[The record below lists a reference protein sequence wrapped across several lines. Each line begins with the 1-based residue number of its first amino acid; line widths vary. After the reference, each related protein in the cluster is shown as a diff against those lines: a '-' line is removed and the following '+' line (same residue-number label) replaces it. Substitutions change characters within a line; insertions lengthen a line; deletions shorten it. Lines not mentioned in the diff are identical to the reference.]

1 MLQPTPLDAV
11 RAYTRETSPLC
22 FTTDIEWAPEWAIR
36 DLFTLADEHGVPLT
50 PFLTHHSEYLASWF
64 GMRDVVSSG
73 DVGLH
78 PNFLPGSTHGA
89 TVDEVIT
96 TTKAIWPE
104 AVSFRSHCFYDDT
117 RMIRRMAESGFRY
130 DSNLFAFLQPML
142 APIRTV
148 AGTVRLPVFWEDD
161 VHSGNQLSWDA
172 SGLRAAFETPGLK
185 IVNVHP
191 LRVALN
197 VPDEAFRE
205 SHRRFESAVDV
216 DARAEAH
223 RGKGTRTYLEEL
235 FAYAS
240 AGPRPPVRLCNLY
253 EQAVERGIG
262 GLDGPA

>member
-1 MLQPTPLDAV
+1 MFQPTPLDAV
-11 RAYTRETSPLC
+11 RAYTVETSPLC

-50 PFLTHHSEYLASWF
+50 PFLTHRSEYLASRF
-64 GMRDVVSSG
+64 GMRDVVSRG

-96 TTKAIWPE
+96 STKAIWPD

-142 APIRTV
+142 APLLTV
-148 AGTVRLPVFWEDD
+148 AQTVRLPVFWEDD
-161 VHSGNQLSWDA
+161 VHSGHGLPWDVD
-172 SGLRAAFETPGLK
+172 GLRAAFEGPGLK

-197 VPDEAFRE
+197 VPSEEFAE
-205 SHRRFESAVDV
+205 SHKRLGAAADV
-216 DARAEAH
+216 DARSERH
-223 RGKGTRTYLEEL
+223 PGRGTRTFLEDL
-235 FAYAS
+235 FAHATGGGRS
-240 AGPRPPVRLCNLY
+240 PARLRDLY
-253 EQAVERGIG
+253 DEAVERGIG
-262 GLDGPA
+262 SPHDPA

>member
-1 MLQPTPLDAV
+1 VFQPTPLDAV
-11 RAYTRETSPLC
+11 RAYTQETSPLC

-50 PFLTHHSEYLASWF
+50 PFLTHRSEYLASRYAT
-64 GMRDVVSSG
+64 RDAVSIG

-89 TVDEVIT
+89 TVDEVIAS
-96 TTKAIWPE
+96 TKALWPD

-117 RMIRRMAESGFRY
+117 RMLRRMAESGFRY

-142 APIRTV
+142 APLLTV
-148 AGTVRLPVFWEDD
+148 AQTVRLPVFWEDD

-172 SGLRAAFETPGLK
+172 GTLRAVFETPGLK

-197 VPDEAFRE
+197 VPDEGFHE
-205 SHRRFESAVDV
+205 SHRRLWSAVDV
-216 DARAEAH
+216 DAPAEAF
-223 RGKGTRTYLEEL
+223 RGKGARTYLAEL

-240 AGPRPPVRLCNLY
+240 AGPCSPVRLSALY
-253 EQAVERGIG
+253 AQAVDRGIG
-262 GLDGPA
+262 TLDGPA

>member
-1 MLQPTPLDAV
+1 VFQPTPLDAV

-50 PFLTHHSEYLASWF
+50 PFLTHRSEY
-64 GMRDVVSSG
+64 
-73 DVGLH
+73 LH

-96 TTKAIWPE
+96 TTRAIWRD

-117 RMIRRMAESGFRY
+117 RMLRKMADNGFRY

-161 VHSGNQLSWDA
+161 VHSSDQLSWDA
-172 SGLRAAFETPGLK
+172 GALRAAFETPGLK
-185 IVNVHP
+185 IVNIHP

-197 VPDEAFRE
+197 VPDEAFHE
-205 SHRRFESAVDV
+205 SHRRLGTAVDV
-216 DARAEAH
+216 DARAEAF
-223 RGKGTRTYLEEL
+223 RGKGTRTYLGEL

-240 AGPRPPVRLCNLY
+240 TGARPPVRLSNLY
-253 EQAVERGIG
+253 AQAVDRGIG
-262 GLDGPA
+262 ALDGPA

>member
-1 MLQPTPLDAV
+1 VFQPPPLDAV
-11 RAYTRETSPLC
+11 RAYMLETSPLC

-50 PFLTHHSEYLASWF
+50 PFLTHRSEYLASRY
-64 GMRDVVSSG
+64 GMRDAVSSG

-89 TVDEVIT
+89 TVDEVIAS
-96 TTKAIWPE
+96 TKALWPD

-117 RMIRRMAESGFRY
+117 RMLRRMAESGFRY

-142 APIRTV
+142 APLRTV
-148 AGTVRLPVFWEDD
+148 AHTVRLPVFWEDD
-161 VHSGNQLSWDA
+161 VHSGNQLSWGA
-172 SGLRAAFETPGLK
+172 GTLRAAFETPGLK

-197 VPDEAFRE
+197 VPDEAFHE
-205 SHRRFESAVDV
+205 SHRRLESAVDV
-216 DARAEAH
+216 DSMAEAH

-240 AGPRPPVRLCNLY
+240 GGARPPVRLSKLY
-253 EQAVERGIG
+253 AQAVERGIG
-262 GLDGPA
+262 PLDGPA

>member
-1 MLQPTPLDAV
+1 VFQPTPLGAV
-11 RAYTRETSPLC
+11 RAYTLEASPLC

-50 PFLTHHSEYLASWF
+50 PFLTHRSDYLASRF
-64 GMRDVVSSG
+64 GIRDVISRG

-89 TVDEVIT
+89 TVDEVIAS
-96 TTKAIWPE
+96 TKTLWPD

-117 RMIRRMAESGFRY
+117 RMLRKMAEHGFRY

-142 APIRTV
+142 APLRTV

-161 VHSGNQLSWDA
+161 VHSANALPWDSNA
-172 SGLRAAFETPGLK
+172 LRAAFETPGLK

-191 LRVALN
+191 VRVALN
-197 VPDEAFRE
+197 VPDEAFHG
-205 SHRRFESAVDV
+205 SHRQLESAVDV

-240 AGPRPPVRLCNLY
+240 AGVRSPVRLCDLY
-253 EQAVERGIG
+253 AQAVDRGIG
-262 GLDGPA
+262 ALDGPA

>member
-1 MLQPTPLDAV
+1 VFQPTPLDAV
-11 RAYTRETSPLC
+11 RAYTLETSPLC

-36 DLFTLADEHGVPLT
+36 DLFKLADEYGVPLT
-50 PFLTHHSEYLASWF
+50 PFLTHRSEYLASRF
-64 GMRDVVSSG
+64 GMRDFVSSG

-78 PNFLPGSTHGA
+78 PNFLTGSTHGA

-96 TTKAIWPE
+96 TTKALWPD

-117 RMIRRMAESGFRY
+117 RMLRRMADSGFRY

-161 VHSGNQLSWDA
+161 VHSSNQLSWDA
-172 SGLRAAFETPGLK
+172 SVLRAAFETPGLK

-197 VPDEAFRE
+197 VPDEGFHE
-205 SHRRFESAVDV
+205 SRRRLATAADV
-216 DARAEAH
+216 DAAAEAF
-223 RGKGTRTYLEEL
+223 RGNGTRTYLEEL
-235 FAYAS
+235 FAYAG
-240 AGPRPPVRLCNLY
+240 AGARPPVRLSSLY
-253 EQAVERGIG
+253 AQAVDRGIG
-262 GLDGPA
+262 TLDGPA

>member
-22 FTTDIEWAPEWAIR
+22 FTTDIEWSPDWAIR
-36 DLFTLADEHGVPLT
+36 DLYGLADEYGVPLT
-50 PFLTHHSEYLASWF
+50 PFLTHRSDYLERRLRV
-64 GMRDVVSSG
+64 RDAASSG

-89 TVDEVIT
+89 TVDEVIAT
-96 TTKAIWPE
+96 AKALWPD

-117 RMIRRMAESGFRY
+117 RMLRKMADQGFRY

-142 APIRTV
+142 VPLRTV

-161 VHSGNQLSWDA
+161 VHSGASLPWELSA
-172 SGLRAAFETPGLK
+172 VRSAFDGPGLK

-197 VPDEAFRE
+197 VPDEE
-205 SHRRFESAVDV
+205 SHESQRRLRTAVDI
-216 DARAEAH
+216 DARAHAH
-223 RGKGTRTYLEEL
+223 RGKGTRTFLEEL
-235 FAYAS
+235 FAHATS
-240 AGPRPPVRLCNLY
+240 GDRRPVRLRDLY
-253 EQAVERGIG
+253 EQAVDRGIG
-262 GLDGPA
+262 DRNGGA

>member
-1 MLQPTPLDAV
+1 MFQPTPLDAV
-11 RAYTRETSPLC
+11 HAYTVEASPLC
-22 FTTDIEWAPEWAIR
+22 FTTDIEWSPDWAIR
-36 DLFTLADEHGVPLT
+36 DLYALADEHGVPLT
-50 PFLTHHSEYLASWF
+50 PFLTHRSDYLEA
-64 GMRDVVSSG
+64 RLRTREAVSSD

-89 TVDEVIT
+89 TVDEVIA
-96 TTKAIWPE
+96 TTKALWPD

-117 RMIRRMAESGFRY
+117 RMLRKMAENGFRY

-142 APIRTV
+142 APLRTV

-161 VHSGNQLSWDA
+161 VHSDA
-172 SGLRAAFETPGLK
+172 GLPWELGALREAFDGPGLK

-197 VPDEAFRE
+197 VPDEAFAE
-205 SHRRFESAVDV
+205 AHRGLGAAADV

-223 RGKGTRTYLEEL
+223 RGKGTRTFLAEL
-235 FAYAS
+235 FAYATS
-240 AGPRPPVRLCNLY
+240 GGRQPVRLGRLY

-262 GLDGPA
+262 ARGGRA